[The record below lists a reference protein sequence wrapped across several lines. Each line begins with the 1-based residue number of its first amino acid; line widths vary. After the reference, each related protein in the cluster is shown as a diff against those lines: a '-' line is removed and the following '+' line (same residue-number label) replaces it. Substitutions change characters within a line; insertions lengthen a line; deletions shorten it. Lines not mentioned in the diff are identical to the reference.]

1 MGFFDFF
8 KKKFSTSF
16 ETTNTGNNILLY
28 EKLKNY
34 TVIDLE
40 TSSKYSN
47 NANIIELAALKI
59 RNSQISDKYSTL
71 IKPPELI
78 GPEVTG
84 ITGITNGML
93 FVAPT
98 IEQKINEYINFIGND
113 IILGHNIRAFDCNV
127 LNRVCENMNIKK
139 INNDMIDTLHYA
151 KKCNI
156 DVYNYR
162 LSTLSRYFK
171 IEHDAHRALNDCIA
185 NYYIYEHL
193 KPLYDG
199 IYHKPKDRTKLSKS
213 NMKKCSI
220 NSEFSDISG
229 KSIVLTGDFEI
240 AEREDI
246 ENKLISLGA
255 LIKKDV
261 SGKTD
266 YLIIGNL
273 GHSQWYYGS
282 YGRKIE
288 KALEL
293 QHQGKKI
300 IMVEENNFFKI

>member
-1 MGFFDFF
+1 MGLLGFLQ
-8 KKKFSTSF
+8 KIISVEKVNSGHS
-16 ETTNTGNNILLY
+16 ELLY

-47 NANIIELAALKI
+47 NANIIELAAVKV
-59 RNSQISDKYSTL
+59 RNSKIIDKYDSL
-71 IKPPELI
+71 IKPPEQI
-78 GPEVTG
+78 APNVSA
-84 ITGITNGML
+84 ITGITNEML
-93 FVAPT
+93 LYAPA
-98 IEQKINEYINFIGND
+98 IEQKLSEYLNFIGND
-113 IILGHNIRAFDCNV
+113 IILGHNIRSFDCNV
-127 LNRVCENMNIKK
+127 LNNICEKLNHKK
-139 INNDMIDTLHYA
+139 LTNDMIDTLHYA
-151 KKCNI
+151 RKCNI

-162 LSTLSRYFK
+162 LPTLTRYFK

-185 NYYIYEHL
+185 NHLVYECL
-193 KPLYDG
+193 KNTYDG
-199 IYHKPKDRTKLSKS
+199 VYHQPKDRTKQSKS
-213 NMKKCSI
+213 NMKKCAI
-220 NSEFSDISG
+220 ANEFSNIAG

-246 ENKLISLGA
+246 EAKLISLGA
-255 LIKKDV
+255 VIRKDV
-261 SGKTD
+261 SGNTD

-293 QHQGKKI
+293 QKQGKKI
-300 IMVEENNFFKI
+300 TMIDEDVFFKLK